1 VKISTLVFCAVTLNG
16 PVGIC
21 KHSCGTYWLH
31 LQHFRSEDGGSI
43 FLRNVTIHC
52 YFCTFTSGQST
63 IGLSFACFFRKIYV
77 MFRSSVI
84 YAFVMWLHCLSY
96 RCLKASVHSNKT
108 TKVYFRWVCDY
119 SLQERSKLGK
129 GKTKIDRIL
138 TLNTHVRV
146 QADYRGFMQISAN
159 KTSFYK

>member
-1 VKISTLVFCAVTLNG
+1 MQTLLWNVLAPSSALPLWRWRQYLSPKRYNSLLLLHVHFGEIHQRIVFCL
-16 PVGIC
+16 
-21 KHSCGTYWLH
+21 
-31 LQHFRSEDGGSI
+31 F
-43 FLRNVTIHC
+43 
-52 YFCTFTSGQST
+52 FT
-63 IGLSFACFFRKIYV
+63 KIYV

-119 SLQERSKLGK
+119 SLQERSELGK

-146 QADYRGFMQISAN
+146 QADYRGFMQISVN